1 MGIGFYSGAIITTI
15 LIYITLIVL
24 KQIESHVKKSTYNTF
39 YIEINNQQMSHIYKV
54 FEAYNASIKNTEI
67 ISNEQENYTVIK
79 IVFKT
84 INNQNKL
91 NIISDLYKLEGIKK
105 VYEEN

>member
-1 MGIGFYSGAIITTI
+1 M
-15 LIYITLIVL
+15 L
-24 KQIESHVKKSTYNTF
+24 KKSTYNTF
-39 YIEINNQQMSHIYKV
+39 YIEINNQQMSHIYEV